1 MKSSIQHNEEDER
14 LSYFSAPDFNQKVNK
29 SPLLV
34 STVAMT
40 AVIVVSASFVGCAS
54 APTVRPV
61 RGGYSTVAVPTYYTV
76 KSGDSLSKIAIRYN
90 LDYRDIA
97 RMNQVGSDF
106 VIQVGQRLRLTG
118 GATTTS
124 AQPVAMAVEQPLSAK
139 PLASSPSV
147 PQSSSKSVNPVSA
160 PLSSQAS
167 AAYGNAWR
175 WPTDNMISQ
184 DFEPRKQIKGIR
196 FSGQAGDPVQAA
208 ADGAVIYAGNGLPEY
223 GNLILI
229 QHASGYITASAHNQK
244 LLVQEKTR
252 VSAGQQIAE
261 MGSTGTTQVM
271 LEFQVRLNG
280 KPMNPRLVL
289 PKK

>member
-1 MKSSIQHNEEDER
+1 M
-14 LSYFSAPDFNQKVNK
+14 SYFSTLASVSEVKKNTY
-29 SPLLV
+29 LT

-40 AVIVVSASFVGCAS
+40 AIVVAAATFVGCAS

-61 RGGYSTVAVPTYYTV
+61 RGGTSAVSVPEYYTV
-76 KSGDSLSKIAIRYN
+76 KPGDSISKIGIRYN

-97 RMNQVGSDF
+97 RKNQIGSDY

-118 GATTTS
+118 GGSSTG
-124 AQPVAMAVEQPLSAK
+124 AQPVAMVAEQPLTAK
-139 PLASSPSV
+139 PLGASGS
-147 PQSSSKSVNPVSA
+147 QSSTASVNPVSA

-167 AAYGNAWR
+167 AAYGNSWR

-184 DFEPRKQIKGIR
+184 DFDLRKQIKGIR
-196 FSGQAGDPVQAA
+196 FTGNAGDPVRAA
-208 ADGAVIYAGNGLPEY
+208 ADGTVIYASNGLPEY

-229 QHASGYITASAHNQK
+229 QHASGYITAYAHNQR

-252 VSAGQQIAE
+252 VTAGQQIAE
-261 MGSTGTTQVM
+261 MGATGSNQVM

-289 PKK
+289 PKR